1 MMKDVI
7 NRAKE
12 LADAGNDF
20 NTIFIR
26 VVGKLEVDA
35 KLNMGDTCLT
45 SEVVELF
52 DLLFDIKIGKY
63 KKGIPGSGNFQGSRW

>member
-1 MMKDVI
+1 MKDVI
-7 NRAKE
+7 NRARE

-20 NTIFIR
+20 NTIFSR
-26 VVGKLEVDA
+26 VVGKLEADA
-35 KLNMGDTCLT
+35 SMNLGATCSA

-63 KKGIPGSGNFQGSRW
+63 KKGSPGSGNFQGSRW